1 MTEKKSITGVSAVN
15 DEGVVVVFVEAS
27 MPDFD
32 RFDIVGSEI
41 RLISSSE
48 QSLLSRTYGTATI
61 ETVTRS
67 GLLVIQKI
75 DVKGDD
81 AGNYVIEAAH
91 GL

>member
-1 MTEKKSITGVSAVN
+1 MTEKKAINGVSAVN

-32 RFDIVGSEI
+32 RFEIVDNDI

-48 QSLLSRTYGTATI
+48 QSLLSRTYGSATV
-61 ETVTRS
+61 ENVGRT
-67 GLLVIQKI
+67 GLLVVQKL
-75 DVKGDD
+75 DANGDD
-81 AGNYVIEAAH
+81 AGNYVVEAAH